1 MNEDGIEYY
10 EDITEQEDEITEDA
24 SAPIV
29 CKSCGGDVWRT
40 GRKDAAQ
47 IARRNA
53 IMSEVRDLFDSG
65 RTEQEVLEHF
75 GAERNKYID
84 IDGYVTLFFRK
95 HARK

>member
-1 MNEDGIEYY
+1 MEDEYENY
-10 EDITEQEDEITEDA
+10 FPIAEQEDESTENVP
-24 SAPIV
+24 APKA

-84 IDGYVTLFFRK
+84 IDRYVTLFFRK